1 MPSVMTMW
9 MPSSF
14 VRTNGSA
21 AGRIIGRRDVRLLDG
36 QGVKS
41 VWCDSYLFYLKYTGQ
56 PSEPGLW
63 DRVVTDFSEAMK
75 KYEGCRMACQLYIAA
90 LEQLELESGLHKEA

>member
-1 MPSVMTMW
+1 M
-9 MPSSF
+9 
-14 VRTNGSA
+14 
-21 AGRIIGRRDVRLLDG
+21 LDG

-90 LEQLELESGLHKEA
+90 LEQLELESGLHKEGKRCE